1 MPIGA
6 ESSEGERH
14 KSAKLYTPRLLSLSA
29 ALAGFPLTDGYENL
43 AEARSRTCG
52 SSITLGVNCDA
63 DTRVQEIGMLVSA
76 CAIGQSSAAVLALSA
91 KGRPAVH
98 FRETLGAIEA
108 WLAGQGALPEWPE
121 FDALA
126 PALPH
131 AGRHGALLLP
141 WQTMISAL
149 STEPL
154 SSAASS
160 R

>member
-1 MPIGA
+1 MSMRA
-6 ESSEGERH
+6 ESSVGESH
-14 KSAKLYTPRLLSLSA
+14 NSAKLYTPGLLSLSA
-29 ALAGFPLTDGYENL
+29 ALAAFPLNDGFENI
-43 AEARSRTCG
+43 AETGSRICG

-63 DTRVQEIGMLVSA
+63 DTRVQEIGMLLSA

-91 KGRPAVH
+91 KGRPAADFH
-98 FRETLGAIEA
+98 KTLSDIEA

-141 WQTMISAL
+141 WQAMIIAL